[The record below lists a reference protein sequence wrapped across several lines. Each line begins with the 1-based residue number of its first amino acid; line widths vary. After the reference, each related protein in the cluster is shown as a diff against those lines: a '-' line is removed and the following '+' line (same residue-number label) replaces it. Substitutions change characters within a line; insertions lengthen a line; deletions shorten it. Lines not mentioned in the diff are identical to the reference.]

1 MSLGDFVRGFFSKK
15 RNPQLGEL
23 ESFLATHKGV
33 EGYIEPR
40 TATQSTTLLLVDRY
54 GASVRAA
61 VREPAD
67 AVAFCEKSSIPV
79 YDAAVIGYPKRMR
92 DYERRAERSPEQL
105 DAQIA
110 ELERRLREP
119 GSGPPDR

>member
-1 MSLGDFVRGFFSKK
+1 VSLGDFVRGFFSKK

-92 DYERRAERSPEQL
+92 DYERAERSPEQL

>member
-1 MSLGDFVRGFFSKK
+1 LSLGDFVRGFFSKK
-15 RNPQLGEL
+15 RNPELAEL

-40 TATQSTTLLLVDRY
+40 TATQSTTLLLVDRH

-67 AVAFCEKSSIPV
+67 AIAFCEKSSIPV

-92 DYERRAERSPEQL
+92 DHDRRAEGHPEQL

-119 GSGPPDR
+119 GSEAPDR